1 MGWSTRQLA
10 ELSGTTV
17 KAIRHYHEIGLLDE
31 PERASNGYKQYGTAH
46 LVRVLQIAR
55 MKELGVP
62 LAQIATM
69 GRADEDPEAAI
80 EVLDADLAATIERL
94 QRIRAE
100 LAIVLKYRAP
110 IDTPVP
116 FQPVAQRLSER
127 DRKLV
132 TVLSRVF
139 EPEALED
146 FTTLL
151 GEDNDNDELFDA
163 LTPDAG
169 DDQIHE
175 VARRLAAD
183 IARDHQRFP
192 WMKDSLAQS
201 KGSPGLASA
210 ALQTAITELYNTAQV
225 KALVAA
231 FELTQTGSHTT
242 EPTTTDA
249 DTDLETE
256 EDER

>member
-10 ELSGTTV
+10 ELSGTTI

-31 PERASNGYKQYGTAH
+31 PERASNGYKQYGTTH

-62 LAQIATM
+62 LARIATVE
-69 GRADEDPEAAI
+69 RADENPEAAI

-110 IDTPVP
+110 IDTPAP
-116 FQPVAQRLSER
+116 FQPVAERLSER

-139 EPEALED
+139 QPEALED
-146 FTTLL
+146 FNTLM
-151 GEDNDNDELFDA
+151 GEDNDNDVLFDA
-163 LTPDAG
+163 LPPDAA
-169 DDQIHE
+169 DDQIE
-175 VARRLAAD
+175 AVALRLARD
-183 IARDHQRFP
+183 IARDHERFP
-192 WMKDSLAQS
+192 WMKDVLARS
-201 KGSPGLASA
+201 KGRPGLVST
-210 ALQTAITELYNTAQV
+210 ALQAAVIELYNPAQV
-225 KALVAA
+225 RALVTA
-231 FELTQTGSHTT
+231 FTLVRSGSHTT
-242 EPTTTDA
+242 DG
-249 DTDLETE
+249 
-256 EDER
+256 DEAEG

>member
-10 ELSGTTV
+10 ELAGTTV

-46 LVRVLQIAR
+46 LVRVLQIVR

-100 LAIVLKYRAP
+100 LAIVLKHRAP
-110 IDTPVP
+110 LDMPAP
-116 FQPVAQRLSER
+116 FQPVAERLSDR
-127 DRKLV
+127 DRKFV
-132 TVLSRVF
+132 TVLSRVL
-139 EPEALED
+139 EPDALED
-146 FTTLL
+146 LNTLV
-151 GEDNDNDELFDA
+151 GEDNDSDALFDA
-163 LTPDAG
+163 LAPDAA
-169 DDQIHE
+169 DDRIDE
-175 VARRLAAD
+175 VARRLAVD

-192 WMKDSLAQS
+192 WMKDALTRST
-201 KGSPGLASA
+201 GSPGLASS
-210 ALQTAITELYNTAQV
+210 ALQTALVELYNPAQV
-225 KALVAA
+225 KALVSA
-231 FELTQTGSHTT
+231 FALISAGDHI
-242 EPTTTDA
+242 
-249 DTDLETE
+249 TE
-256 EDER
+256 ERT